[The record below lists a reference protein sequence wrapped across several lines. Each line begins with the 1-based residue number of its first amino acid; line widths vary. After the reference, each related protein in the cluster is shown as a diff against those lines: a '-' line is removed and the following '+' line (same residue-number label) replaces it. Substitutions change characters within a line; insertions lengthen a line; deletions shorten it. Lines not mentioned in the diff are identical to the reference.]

1 MPFVAAH
8 PERYVGQVV
17 GEGRH
22 RGQCVSYVRTVTKL
36 PQTSLWIEGAPVWDC
51 DSLALGTAVACFD
64 ANGCYGNNTDG
75 SSHAAIFIEHDPTTG
90 GFWAYDQWVGHPVSR
105 RLIRAKGGA
114 GQAVDDADAYAVIEV
129 AA

>member
-8 PERYVGQVV
+8 PEHYVGQVV

-22 RGQCVSYVRTVTKL
+22 RGQCVAYVRAVTKL

-51 DSLALGTAVACFD
+51 DDLAPGTAIACFD
-64 ANGCYGNNTDG
+64 ANGCYGNKTDG
-75 SSHAAIFIEHDPTTG
+75 SSHAAIYLEHADDG
-90 GFWAYDQWVGHPVSR
+90 IWVYDQWIGHPVSR
-105 RLIRAKGGA
+105 RLIQARGGA
-114 GQAVDDADAYAVIEV
+114 GQAVDDADAYSVVEV

>member
-8 PERYVGQVV
+8 PEAYIGQVV

-22 RGQCVSYVRTVTKL
+22 RGQCVSYVRTAARL
-36 PQTSLWIEGAPVWDC
+36 PQTSLWIEGPSVWDC
-51 DSLALGTAVACFD
+51 EGLMSGTAIATFD
-64 ANGCYGNNTDG
+64 ANGCYANTTDG
-75 SSHAAIFIEHDPTTG
+75 ASHAAIFIEHADD

-105 RLIRAKGGA
+105 RLIQARGGA
-114 GQAVDDADAYAVIEV
+114 GPAADDADAYAVIEV